1 MTRKKK
7 GLLLLA
13 LYALLIALAIPMH
26 TQKGI
31 EWNEKFYKKTAEGV
45 FSAGKENQFSFV
57 NAADGLQ
64 FDMIINGLS
73 YQALMT
79 QPDDNCYLFDFS
91 DGWSLRMTG
100 DYASPYMSINDSFIP
115 LFGDVETQLIIT
127 DVENPAYQFAAYEI
141 EKAPFYG
148 ENEQQLGEWYIYQ
161 TKDGTHLYGY
171 EKWFD
176 GSYSSS
182 EPTFVMLSNGTAIDL
197 HVNDSQTIY
206 VNEQG
211 EALLNADALFSFPG
225 DEWSGDF
232 NKYSYI
238 SLLLR
243 AVNDDISARG
253 HFVCFLMSLFY
264 FLGLAQFLFPEE
276 LAFFGSRWQ
285 YRYEPEL
292 SDEGMI
298 MAKLGGILIML
309 LSAGMLFAPLI
320 L

>member
-13 LYALLIALAIPMH
+13 LYVLPIALAIPLH

-31 EWNEKFYKKTAEGV
+31 EWNDDFYRQTAEGA
-45 FSAGKENQFSFV
+45 FKANKSNHFSFV
-57 NAADGLQ
+57 KTGDGLA
-64 FDMIINGLS
+64 FDMTINGLD

-100 DYASPYMSINDSFIP
+100 DYASPYMSINGSFIP
-115 LFGDVETQLIIT
+115 LFGDVETQLIIK
-127 DVENPAYQFAAYEI
+127 DIDNPSFKFAAYEI
-141 EKAPFYG
+141 VKTPFYG
-148 ENEQQLGEWYIYQ
+148 ENGQQLGDWYIYQ
-161 TKDGTHLYGY
+161 TKEGSHLYGY

-176 GSYSSS
+176 NSFSSN
-182 EPTFVMLSNGTAIDL
+182 EPAFVTLANGTAIDL
-197 HVNDSQTIY
+197 HANDSQTIY
-206 VNEQG
+206 LNEKG
-211 EALLNADALFSFPG
+211 EALLNDEALFSFPG
-225 DEWSGDF
+225 DDWNGGF

-243 AVNDDISARG
+243 AVRGDISARG
-253 HFVCFLMSLFY
+253 HFVCFLMSLLY

-276 LAFFGSRWQ
+276 MAFFGSRWQ

-292 SDEGMI
+292 SYEGMI